1 MERYGRTV
9 TDDQPTSAADAAP
22 DAVAPDGPDA
32 VTDSDVV
39 DELPDDLNLSEY
51 VGPYTFP
58 NNNRRRIPATIYVV
72 GGLALIGVYLLQD
85 GSSALVNVGTLW
97 GGIGLVLFGIYG
109 LVAGWTLH
117 VEESDALATAST
129 QVGFAVGH
137 ASAQLAWRGWLSR
150 PVWRILAYS
159 AENPPKM
166 RGIVLVDGISGDVLE
181 WFAEENPED
190 WTELD
195 PRRTRLTD

>member
-1 MERYGRTV
+1 VERYGRTV
-9 TDDQPTSAADAAP
+9 SDDEPTSRP
-22 DAVAPDGPDA
+22 DAVGPDVVA
-32 VTDSDVV
+32 DRDVV

-58 NNNRRRIPATIYVV
+58 NNNRRRIPATIYLV
-72 GGLALIGVYLLQD
+72 GGLALIGVYLAQD

-97 GGIGLVLFGIYG
+97 GGIGLAVFGVYG
-109 LVAGWTLH
+109 LVAGWTLR
-117 VEESDALATAST
+117 VEESDALATASN

-159 AENPPKM
+159 AENPPTM

-190 WTELD
+190 WTGLD
-195 PRRTRLTD
+195 PRRTRLTE